1 MFTQGGTADLSIED
15 LDLAQ
20 NEIGDE
26 GLFALSQSEK
36 FPELVSIAL
45 DNNFSSAQGK
55 EEAKVGSNFKKLQ
68 SLNL

>member
-1 MFTQGGTADLSIED
+1 LTKIED

-26 GLFALSQSEK
+26 GILALSLSKK

-45 DNNFSSAQGK
+45 DNNFSSAEGK
-55 EEAKVGSNFKKLQ
+55 EEAKIGPNFKKLQ

>member
-1 MFTQGGTADLSIED
+1 MAKDNELDKLED

-26 GLFALSQSEK
+26 GIIALANSKK

-45 DNNFSSAQGK
+45 DNNFASIEGK
-55 EEAKVGSNFKKLQ
+55 EEAKVGRNFKKLQ

>member
-1 MFTQGGTADLSIED
+1 MARDNGLAKLED

-26 GLFALSQSEK
+26 GIMALALSTK

-45 DNNFSSAQGK
+45 DNNFASSEGK
-55 EEAKVGSNFKKLQ
+55 EEAKVEPNFKKLQ